1 MKKTTDDVHEK
12 MLEDIEWNI
21 TYHTEK
27 LAEFQMQK
35 QILTSVY
42 QPKNQNDEQEGHTA

>member
-1 MKKTTDDVHEK
+1 MTMEKTTEDVHEK
-12 MLEDIEWNI
+12 MLKDIEWNI

-35 QILTSVY
+35 QILKSVY
-42 QPKNQNDEQEGHTA
+42 QPKTKTDDQA